1 MPHLHPYIFIVPSN
15 EGNGTVFN
23 NLILQIQS
31 SVKHCVVSSLS
42 PITLVLQSLFF
53 VKSTLDLQY

>member
-1 MPHLHPYIFIVPSN
+1 MPHLHPYIFIVPSS

-31 SVKHCVVSSLS
+31 SVKYCVVSILS
-42 PITLVLQSLFF
+42 PITLVFQSLF
-53 VKSTLDLQY
+53 VKSILHLQY